1 MPIQEQKP
9 SFTSLLSRC
18 FLCICLTSF
27 LITNSSFAEDTT
39 LGIDDQYHYLS
50 KDEVNRI
57 HKRLAVVNGWAK
69 TGNNRYM
76 NFNTLKWKSFIDV
89 FYQIKVNTPES
100 GRYDYYVESN
110 HIDCVGGIRLLNQT
124 IEYYKNGQV
133 IRSEDSFKD
142 IDYSEVSVAQLTC
155 EKVKGEYLT
164 QELELAQQRL
174 ALTEK
179 TYGTK
184 D

>member
-9 SFTSLLSRC
+9 LFTSLLFRC
-18 FLCICLTSF
+18 LLCICLTSI
-27 LITNSSFAEDTT
+27 LATNSSFAEDTI
-39 LGIDDQYHYLS
+39 LDIADHYDYLS

-57 HKRLAVVNGWAK
+57 HKRLGIVNGWAK
-69 TGNNRYM
+69 IGNNRYM

-89 FYQIKVNTPES
+89 FYQIKVNTPDS
-100 GRYDYYVESN
+100 DRYDYYVESN
-110 HIDCVGGIRLLNQT
+110 HIDCVGGIRRLNQT
-124 IEYYKNGQV
+124 IEYYKDGKV
-133 IRSEDSFKD
+133 MSSEDNFKPV
-142 IDYSEVSVAQLTC
+142 DYLEVSEAQLTC

-164 QELELAQQRL
+164 KELELAKQRL